1 MALTAIEIF
10 KNLPKTNCRDCG
22 FPTCLAF
29 AMQLAAKK
37 VELAKCPHVS
47 EEGKAALEGASAPPI
62 KLVTIGTGDAGG
74 HKAPPLRVGN
84 ETVLFR
90 HEQTFHHPAG
100 VAVVVSDTEDLG
112 AALAQANALEFE
124 RVGTKISIDLVAL
137 RNDSGDPARFRAAAE
152 QAASPPCEGGAGGGS
167 RFPLILM
174 SEDPAALAAAA
185 EVAQAG
191 KPLLYAATAD
201 NYEKVAA
208 LAKTSGCPLAV
219 RGNSVEEVAELTPK
233 LNALG
238 VTDLILDTG
247 ARTLSATLADQ
258 TKIRRLALR
267 KTFRAVG
274 YPTITFAS
282 EVPKVSK
289 VPKVPEDTQTPR
301 HPDTSSPYQESARAA
316 AYVAKYAGIVVL
328 EGREPWQ
335 VLPVLTARYNIYT
348 DPQKPIQVTPG
359 VYEIGEVNA
368 QSPVLITTN
377 FSLTY
382 YTVAGDVEASRVPAY
397 IGVIDTEGT
406 SVLTAYA
413 SEKLTA
419 EKVTALLNA
428 DGGLKDQVSHRKVV
442 IPGLIAVMTAK
453 LKDLSGWDVLVGP
466 RESAGIPKL
475 LRAFSIPFA
484 TGP

>member
-10 KNLPKTNCRDCG
+10 KNLPRTNCKDCG

-74 HKAPPLRVGN
+74 HKAPGGHKGPPLQVGN

-137 RNDSGDPARFRAAAE
+137 RNDSSDLARFRAAAE
-152 QAASPPCEGGAGGGS
+152 QAAADS

-174 SEDPAALAAAA
+174 SEDPDALAAAA
-185 EVAQAG
+185 EVAQSG

-201 NYEKVAA
+201 NYEAVAKI
-208 LAKTSGCPLAV
+208 AKESGCPLAV

-247 ARTLSATLADQ
+247 ARSLSATLADQ
-258 TKIRRLALR
+258 TKIRRLSLR

-282 EVPKVSK
+282 EVSK

-316 AYVAKYAGIVVL
+316 AYVAKYAGIVVM

-348 DPQKPIQVTPG
+348 DPQKPIQVQPG
-359 VYEIGEVNA
+359 VYEIGEVSA

-428 DGGLKDQVSHRKVV
+428 DGGLKDKVSHRKVV
-442 IPGLIAVMTAK
+442 IPGLVAVMTAK
-453 LKDLSGWDVLVGP
+453 LKDQSGWDVLVGP

-475 LRAFSIPFA
+475 LRAWS
-484 TGP
+484 

>member
-1 MALTAIEIF
+1 
-10 KNLPKTNCRDCG
+10 
-22 FPTCLAF
+22 
-29 AMQLAAKK
+29 
-37 VELAKCPHVS
+37 
-47 EEGKAALEGASAPPI
+47 
-62 KLVTIGTGDAGG
+62 
-74 HKAPPLRVGN
+74 
-84 ETVLFR
+84 
-90 HEQTFHHPAG
+90 
-100 VAVVVSDTEDLG
+100 
-112 AALAQANALEFE
+112 
-124 RVGTKISIDLVAL
+124 
-137 RNDSGDPARFRAAAE
+137 
-152 QAASPPCEGGAGGGS
+152 
-167 RFPLILM
+167 
-174 SEDPAALAAAA
+174 
-185 EVAQAG
+185 
-191 KPLLYAATAD
+191 
-201 NYEKVAA
+201 
-208 LAKTSGCPLAV
+208 
-219 RGNSVEEVAELTPK
+219 
-233 LNALG
+233 
-238 VTDLILDTG
+238 
-247 ARTLSATLADQ
+247 
-258 TKIRRLALR
+258 
-267 KTFRAVG
+267 VG

>member
-1 MALTAIEIF
+1 
-10 KNLPKTNCRDCG
+10 
-22 FPTCLAF
+22 
-29 AMQLAAKK
+29 MQLAAKK

-62 KLVTIGTGDAGG
+62 KLVTIGTGER
-74 HKAPPLRVGN
+74 PLRVGN

-152 QAASPPCEGGAGGGS
+152 QAASPPTPPACGGEQGGARGAGGGS

-219 RGNSVEEVAELTPK
+219 RGSSVEEVAELTPK

-258 TKIRRLALR
+258 TKIRRLSLR

-274 YPTITFAS
+274 YPTITFAGR
-282 EVPKVSK
+282 VACRVSRDG
-289 VPKVPEDTQTPR
+289 VADSR
-301 HPDTSSPYQESARAA
+301 HSSLVTRHSSLYQESARAA
-316 AYVAKYAGIVVL
+316 AYVAKYTGIVVM

-335 VLPVLTARYNIYT
+335 VLPVLTARYNLYT
-348 DPQKPIQVTPG
+348 DPQKPIQVQPG
-359 VYEIGEVNA
+359 VYEIGEVSA

-419 EKVTALLNA
+419 EKVAALLNA